1 MFRYADHDP
10 TRLHRVESEYETRIV
25 LAHFADD
32 QYKASDRAL
41 SATEKMLKA
50 TCTELDGLESA
61 HPAPSKKKKADLG
74 VRDTTPALST
84 SKR

>member
-1 MFRYADHDP
+1 MMFRYAAQKRTP
-10 TRLHRVESEYETRIV
+10 VHRDESEYETRIV

-41 SATEKMLKA
+41 LATEKMLVA
-50 TCTELDGLESA
+50 TRTELDGLESA

-74 VRDTTPALST
+74 VRGVLLFCA
-84 SKR
+84 K